1 MNSPY
6 CEWRREQI
14 GGVLAEWTL
23 QTLLD
28 YFVDTDT
35 QWRMDDAITWRSLTF
50 VETFTETLWG
60 TPYVKHITDTKYWNG

>member
-1 MNSPY
+1 
-6 CEWRREQI
+6 
-14 GGVLAEWTL
+14 L

-60 TPYVKHITDTKYWNG
+60 TPFVKHITDTKYWNG